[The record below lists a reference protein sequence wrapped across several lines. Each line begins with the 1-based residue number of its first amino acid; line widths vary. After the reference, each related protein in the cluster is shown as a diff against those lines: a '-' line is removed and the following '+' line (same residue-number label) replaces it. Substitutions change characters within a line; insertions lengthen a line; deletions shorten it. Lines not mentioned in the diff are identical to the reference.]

1 MDLCQ
6 LSEDQA
12 ARLLARMTKA
22 GILIAKGDK
31 RWRTYE
37 MGSAEGTQK

>member
-12 ARLLARMTKA
+12 TRLLARMTKA
-22 GILIAKGDK
+22 GVLIAKGDK

-37 MGSAEGTQK
+37 IGSSEGTRK